1 MDYAEKQ
8 MGVSNQGEF
17 LHVFDLAHMICVF
30 LLSRQHSTAPCVLIH
45 LRSILPGNQVAGRR
59 VVHKSSGSAWLV
71 QGVLCVLY
79 DPVRTKPILENG
91 LFDHIL
97 EVRVGCGVFS

>member
-1 MDYAEKQ
+1 

-59 VVHKSSGSAWLV
+59 VVHKSSVSAWLV
-71 QGVLCVLY
+71 QDVLCVLS
-79 DPVRTKPILENG
+79 DPVRNRDSKPILENG

-97 EVRVGCGVFS
+97 EVCLVEIFLYAI